1 MKEKN
6 KEGRK
11 KEEKMKEPKQFNKQ
25 TSNIN

>member
-11 KEEKMKEPKQFNKQ
+11 KRRKDEGTKTIQQADVKH
-25 TSNIN
+25 